1 MKGPIFDG
9 GLSIAESLTIDLIL
23 SDLVGEPRERY
34 INHLKNND
42 PNKWAAYEDHRKVMG
57 YPKL

>member
-1 MKGPIFDG
+1 MKPHIFDG

-34 INHLKNND
+34 VNHLKKGD
-42 PNKWAAYEDHRKVMG
+42 PDKWAAYVEHREIMG